1 MKKSE
6 FMKKYMRLRPTAK
19 QWREAAEKAFRAG
32 CIDLE
37 SAPDNFLAVYPLA
50 GAVLERE
57 AGWML
62 NGSLCAATRRQQ
74 RREANNI
81 KYFI

>member
-6 FMKKYMRLRPTAK
+6 FMRKYMKLRPTAK
-19 QWREAAEKAFRAG
+19 EWRHAAAQAFRAG
-32 CIDLE
+32 CIDL
-37 SAPDNFLAVYPLA
+37 SSVPDNFLAVYPLA

-62 NGSLCAATRRQQ
+62 GGSSNEAICRQQ
-74 RREANNI
+74 RRLANNI
-81 KYFI
+81 KCFI

>member
-1 MKKSE
+1 M
-6 FMKKYMRLRPTAK
+6 YTRLRPTAR
-19 QWREAAEKAFRAG
+19 QWREAAEKALRAG

-37 SAPDNFLAVYPLA
+37 YAPNNFLAVYPLA

-81 KYFI
+81 KCFI